1 MHYGTKETMMDSTHY
16 RQIIINMSVKD
27 NTNEEALEEFDRK
40 IEKFIRDNVDTD
52 IIKDIHVRLN

>member
-40 IEKFIRDNVDTD
+40 IEKFIRDNVDMD

>member
-1 MHYGTKETMMDSTHY
+1 MDSTHY